1 MTARKVFRI
10 SVVALLLYLAVTQK
24 CPASGRSESSI
35 IGWMLRGHVY
45 NTLLAELPFTC
56 VFKCREDNR
65 CQSFNWVISLLTC
78 EFNNRTKEARPED
91 FIPNPERSYYPRDLK
106 RVPLGSIQELPAET
120 CDEIKRS
127 EGHAVS
133 GKYWFSTVKS
143 GTSVLAYCNMKTNDI
158 DECSASSPVCDIN
171 ANCSNTHGSYYC
183 TCKAGFTGGGK
194 TCQDTDECNASSPVC
209 DINANC
215 SNTRG
220 SYDCTCKVGYAGD
233 GKTCQDVNECQTGSY
248 SCHAQGQCVNV
259 PGSYS
264 CKCLPGYTGDGKS
277 KCEVPTMTATSSCS
291 NLLMR
296 DSSKPSGM
304 IYSTHRYRGPTYS
317 SNMDC
322 RWNLTSNAV
331 IELLFYYFTTQSSAD
346 YVRVYDGD
354 SISAPLIGEFS
365 GSSLPAPITSSSTKL
380 YVRFTSDGSSE
391 YRGFNA
397 RYRAVTSGSVR
408 LKDGTIL
415 AGRVEVF
422 YDGQWGTVCDD
433 AWDIND
439 ANVVCRQLDL
449 SQSAT
454 NAWSSAYYGQG
465 SGPIW
470 IDDVA
475 CSGNESHIYDCRH
488 RGWGNNNCTHSRDAS
503 LQCSA
508 NIRLVNGSV
517 NYGRV
522 EVYHNGRWGTV
533 CDDYWGTKDA
543 HVVCRQLG
551 FPSASSA
558 PRRAKYGQ
566 GSGTIWMDDVHCN
579 GTEASLF
586 HCTHNGWGRHN
597 CGHSED
603 ASVVCKT

>member
-1 MTARKVFRI
+1 MTARIVFSI
-10 SVVALLLYLAVTQK
+10 SVVALLVYLAVTQK

-45 NTLLAELPFTC
+45 DTLLAELPFAC

-65 CQSFNWVISLLTC
+65 CQSFNWVIPLLTC

-91 FIPNPERSYYPRDLK
+91 FIPNPDRSYYPRDLK

-127 EGHAVS
+127 EGQAVS
-133 GKYWFSTVKS
+133 GKYWFSTIKS

-158 DECSASSPVCDIN
+158 DECKASSPVCDIN
-171 ANCSNTHGSYYC
+171 ANCSNTRGSYDC
-183 TCKAGFTGGGK
+183 TCKVGYTGDGK
-194 TCQDTDECNASSPVC
+194 TCQDIDECNASSPVC

-220 SYDCTCKVGYAGD
+220 SYDCTCKVGY
-233 GKTCQDVNECQTGSY
+233 
-248 SCHAQGQCVNV
+248 
-259 PGSYS
+259 
-264 CKCLPGYTGDGKS
+264 TGDGKA
-277 KCEVPTMTATSSCS
+277 CQVPTMTATSSCS
-291 NLLMR
+291 NLLVR
-296 DSSKPSGM
+296 DASKPSGT
-304 IYSTHRYRGPTYS
+304 IYSTNRYRGSAYS

-331 IELLFYYFTTQSSAD
+331 IELLFYYFTTQSSTD

-408 LKDGTIL
+408 LKDGTPL

-439 ANVVCRQLDL
+439 ANVVCKQLDL

-475 CSGNESHIYDCRH
+475 CSGSESHIYDCRH
-488 RGWGNNNCTHSRDAS
+488 RGWGNNDCTHSRDAS
-503 LQCSA
+503 VQCSA

-522 EVYHNGRWGTV
+522 EVYHNGQWGTV
-533 CDDYWGTKDA
+533 CDDGWDINDA

-558 PRRAKYGQ
+558 PHRAQYGQ

-586 HCTHNGWGRHN
+586 HCTRNGLGTHN
-597 CGHSED
+597 CVHRED
-603 ASVVCKT
+603 ASVVCNT